1 MNTHTYT
8 LPRDFDLLSEPM
20 QQRLQRRIAHHNGAI
35 GLVVERIR
43 TELAQ
48 LDASPDAQSEANRR
62 TYQAQ
67 RALLVAQL
75 TYLAQLGEAQSVD
88 EQPQAGSFWSR
99 FRRERSM
106 PVTE

>member
-1 MNTHTYT
+1 MNTHR

-35 GLVVERIR
+35 GPVIEAVRA
-43 TELAQ
+43 ELAQ
-48 LDASPDAQSEANRR
+48 LDASPQAQEEASRR
-62 TYQAQ
+62 SYQAQ

-75 TYLAQLGEAQSVD
+75 AYLDKLGESQSANAQ
-88 EQPQAGSFWSR
+88 PPARSFWSR
-99 FRRERSM
+99 FRRGQHT

>member
-1 MNTHTYT
+1 MNTNTYT

-35 GLVVERIR
+35 DPVIDAIR
-43 TELAQ
+43 AELAQ
-48 LDASPDAQSEANRR
+48 LDASPEAQSEARR
-62 TYQAQ
+62 RSYQAQ

-75 TYLAQLGEAQSVD
+75 AYLDKLGESQAAR

-99 FRRERSM
+99 FRRGQRT